1 MIGLWRGWRRI
12 KIADDG
18 LMGEA
23 HGLLIEMLRKMSL
36 DKFKN
41 DIKIFSKFE
50 LQTSLKENWYC
61 IDGNKILIILLYD

>member
-1 MIGLWRGWRRI
+1 
-12 KIADDG
+12 
-18 LMGEA
+18 MGEA